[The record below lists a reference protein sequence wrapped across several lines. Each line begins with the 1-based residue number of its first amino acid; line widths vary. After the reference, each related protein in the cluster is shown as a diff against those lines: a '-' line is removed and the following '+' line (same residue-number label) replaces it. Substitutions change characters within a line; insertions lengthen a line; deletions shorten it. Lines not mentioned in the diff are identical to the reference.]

1 MKHTI
6 SVILL
11 LSMILCVF
19 AGCNGSGDTKE
30 TEKSTIGSTDEAT
43 ETPTQKP
50 TQKATD
56 KNNDKEKEEMKEKT
70 DPATDGVLKI
80 LTIGNSFSD
89 DTMEYVY
96 KIAKSAG
103 VEKIKLG
110 NLFIGGCS
118 LNTHVT
124 NAKENKPAYDYRT
137 NSADAWRNT
146 PSYRMKDAIESEN
159 WDYISLQQASGSSG
173 IEDTYSNLQFM
184 IDYVKELAP
193 DSKLVW
199 NMTWAYQQNASHA
212 DFPKY
217 ENSQI
222 KMYESI
228 LNAVENKVLSN
239 EAIYK
244 VVPNGTAIQNARTSY
259 VGDTLTRDGFHL
271 SLDLGRYIA
280 GLTFFC
286 TVTEI
291 SVEDVTYSPDGV
303 DENLRK
309 VAAESA
315 INAIVYPFEITNSR
329 HTEKPAFDDS
339 NYELLDLGLTML
351 GYWNSSTG
359 QGIDTITSNH
369 VNFVA
374 SRLFTKEDI
383 PVGSVIILAD
393 GWRYRPEAWKNAG
406 AQSSRPSNVTAS
418 MVVISE
424 AWWADYTHRAFN
436 ISKTDGSSLEN
447 LTADDINAAFKIYIP
462 KK

>member
-1 MKHTI
+1 
-6 SVILL
+6 
-11 LSMILCVF
+11 
-19 AGCNGSGDTKE
+19 
-30 TEKSTIGSTDEAT
+30 
-43 ETPTQKP
+43 
-50 TQKATD
+50 
-56 KNNDKEKEEMKEKT
+56 
-70 DPATDGVLKI
+70 
-80 LTIGNSFSD
+80 
-89 DTMEYVY
+89 
-96 KIAKSAG
+96 
-103 VEKIKLG
+103 
-110 NLFIGGCS
+110 
-118 LNTHVT
+118 
-124 NAKENKPAYDYRT
+124 
-137 NSADAWRNT
+137 
-146 PSYRMKDAIESEN
+146 MKDAIESEN

-193 DSKLVW
+193 DSELVW
-199 NMTWAYQQNASHA
+199 NMTWAYQQNSTHGE
-212 DFPKY
+212 FPKY
-217 ENSQI
+217 KSDQI

-228 LNAVENKVLSN
+228 LDAVQSKVLTNSG
-239 EAIYK
+239 ISK

-291 SVEDVTYSPDGV
+291 SVEDVTYAPDGV
-303 DENLRK
+303 DEELRK

-329 HTEKPAFDDS
+329 YTERPTFDDS

-359 QGIDTITSNH
+359 QGIDTVTSNH

-383 PVGSVIILAD
+383 PVGSVIVLAD

-406 AQSSRPSNVTAS
+406 AQSSRPGNVTSS
-418 MVVISE
+418 MVVVSE
-424 AWWADYTHRAFN
+424 AWWADYTNRAFN